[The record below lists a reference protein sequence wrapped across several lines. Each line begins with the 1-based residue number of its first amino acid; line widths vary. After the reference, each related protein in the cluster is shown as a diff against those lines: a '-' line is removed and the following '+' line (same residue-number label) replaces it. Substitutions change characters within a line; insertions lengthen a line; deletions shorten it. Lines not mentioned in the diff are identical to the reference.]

1 MEKQLDALPEHVVGS
16 FYDWVRAVE
25 RDGMRSVRQLA
36 GYHDE
41 KLRGELTGLRS
52 VRLTKAYR
60 VLYFETKDGVAKVAQ
75 VTRVSKHD
83 YTK

>member
-1 MEKQLDALPEHVVGS
+1 MKSA
-16 FYDWVRAVE
+16 
-25 RDGMRSVRQLA
+25 RQLT
-36 GYHDE
+36 GYRDE
-41 KLRGELTGLRS
+41 KLRGELAGLRS

-60 VLYFETKDGVAKVAQ
+60 VLYFEAPDGVVQIAQ

>member
-1 MEKQLDALPEHVVGS
+1 MEKQLDAIPAHLVGS

-25 RDGMRSVRQLA
+25 RDGMRSVRQLS

-41 KLRGELTGLRS
+41 KLRGELAGLRS

-60 VLYFETKDGVAKVAQ
+60 VLYFETTDGVTHVAQ
-75 VTRVSKHD
+75 VTRISKHD